1 MTPHYTT
8 LFRSIDDGEISVRPL
23 LHIVHRNPMRQ
34 CQKEH
39 VGIIIINLTRRDQGD
54 IYCIVQMGMD
64 SSQAL
69 AFIRFTGDKLYR
81 YIWVLCKQPNQLR
94 SCVSGGTYNSLLYF
108 CSDISLSHLFLY

>member
-23 LHIVHRNPMRQ
+23 LHLVHRNPMRQ

-39 VGIIIINLTRRDQGD
+39 VRIIIINLTRRDQGD

-69 AFIRFTGDKLYR
+69 AFIRFTGDKFYR
-81 YIWVLCKQPNQLR
+81 YIWVLCSRTSSDPVYPVAPTIPALISAMIFRFN
-94 SCVSGGTYNSLLYF
+94 YF
-108 CSDISLSHLFLY
+108 NRFY